1 MNLIYMRPSNPKAK
15 KFIKMKLRG
24 DENRSIYDMEEG
36 DCCLAPAPV
45 GKHDYMV
52 TFLNDVTPD
61 MLDFI
66 YLSAAWSGLDNN

>member
-1 MNLIYMRPSNPKAK
+1 MNLIYLRSSNSKAK
-15 KFIKMKLRG
+15 KFIKKKLRG

-45 GKHDYMV
+45 GKRDYMV

-66 YLSAAWSGLDNN
+66 YRSAEWAGLDNN